1 MSTSKLKHWSLDE
14 KHLLVEEAPTWKTGK
29 LDLSQIHL
37 AGWPGD
43 KKFNSKGGEGGRSMG
58 FSFCDK
64 ILAVDF
70 LASLYDFACLG

>member
-29 LDLSQIHL
+29 LDLSQIYL

-43 KKFNSKGGEGGRSMG
+43 KKFNSKGGEGRMFYG
-58 FSFCDK
+58 
-64 ILAVDF
+64 ILI
-70 LASLYDFACLG
+70 L